1 MRVEVNVIS
10 AAVCVDSASRCRP
23 AAPNQVW
30 RRWPEPPVRNLLLVS
45 WLLLRRPTSN
55 LRRLCRAPKKRVV
68 KVFNVTL
75 IRGRRRDAVTMAT
88 GKRAAGRENPN
99 GRRWEDLNPELLV
112 TIFQRLGVADLI
124 AGVPFVCSSWRAATL
139 DPLCWL
145 ELDFRDWIRIFQQIG
160 VSPSCDL
167 RSVFSHI
174 LRFAVARSRHLL
186 KCIYFPSFVFDED
199 LFNVATSCPR
209 LEFFDF
215 PNGDSAMEVELF
227 CNAITRLKFLRGM
240 KVNERFIEFDVLQ
253 HVNQCCVHLT
263 DLGVFSHGMDARMA
277 SIICE
282 SLPSIRKLEITDP
295 AISSQAII
303 VFLDGLK
310 ELEHFDISGYKNSP
324 ITDVVLKKALRLK
337 IFIWNSGIELGEFID
352 CSFCGPNIVMK
363 ESCMTSKSTFQS
375 VEDVSALFEFHELVD
390 LREKHCIP
398 QKSCKCLDLLDCSE
412 DYSLHKPCMCMLKE
426 KVMEW
431 LTEVKN
437 PS

>member
-1 MRVEVNVIS
+1 
-10 AAVCVDSASRCRP
+10 
-23 AAPNQVW
+23 
-30 RRWPEPPVRNLLLVS
+30 
-45 WLLLRRPTSN
+45 
-55 LRRLCRAPKKRVV
+55 
-68 KVFNVTL
+68 
-75 IRGRRRDAVTMAT
+75 MAT

-99 GRRWEDLNPELLV
+99 GRRWEDLSPELLV

-145 ELDFRDWIRIFQQIG
+145 ELDFREWIRIFQQIG

-209 LEFFDF
+209 LEYFDF
-215 PNGDSAMEVELF
+215 PNGDSAMEAELF
-227 CNAITRLKFLRGM
+227 CNSITRLKFLRGM

-324 ITDVVLKKALRLK
+324 ITDVILKKASRLK

-352 CSFCGPNIVMK
+352 CSFCGSNIVSE
-363 ESCMTSKSTFQS
+363 ESCRTSKSTFQS
-375 VEDVSALFEFHELVD
+375 VEHVSCWQCKSLFEFHELVD
-390 LREKHCIP
+390 LPEKHCSA
-398 QKSCKCLDLLDCSE
+398 QKSCKCLDLLDCRE
-412 DYSLHKPCMCMLKE
+412 HYSPHKPCMCMLKE

-431 LTEVKN
+431 LTGDKD